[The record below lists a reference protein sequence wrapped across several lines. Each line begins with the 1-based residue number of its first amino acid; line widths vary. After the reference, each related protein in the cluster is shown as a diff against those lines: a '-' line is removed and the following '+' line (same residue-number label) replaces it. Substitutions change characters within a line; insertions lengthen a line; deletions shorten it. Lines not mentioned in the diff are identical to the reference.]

1 LFKRALVFA
10 KRLFFGYNL
19 RVFKKGLE
27 EHSKIKTALCLG
39 YCFDS
44 RLKSF
49 AELVLLSSG
58 LSFSTNRYDR
68 MQFNIKKGLDLPITG
83 SPDQVISEGAQVKTV
98 ALLGADYPG
107 LKPRMAVQE
116 GDRVKLGQELF
127 SDKQTPGVIFTSPGC
142 GTVKAVNRGA
152 KRALQSVV
160 IELDGDEAESFASYS
175 QAELS
180 KLGAEK
186 VQENLLASGLWTALR
201 TRPYSKVP
209 EPGTKPSSIFIN
221 AMDTNPLAA
230 DPHVVIGE
238 RKSDFQNGITVL
250 TQLTEGSVYVCKAPE
265 VKLDTGDAV
274 VAEFNGPHPAGL
286 PGTHIHFIDPVGP
299 TKTVWSIGYQDVLA
313 IGALFVT
320 GQLNSERIIAL
331 AGPSVE
337 IPRLVRTRLGANT
350 DELVDGQLK
359 DADYRVVSG
368 SVLSGRKAAN
378 WSAYL
383 GRYHTQLSVLREG
396 RERELFGW
404 IVAGSKK
411 YSFLNIYTTSVNR
424 KKLFDFTT
432 TTNGSARALVPIGH
446 FERVMPMDILPA
458 QLLRA
463 LLISDTDSAQL
474 LGCLELDE
482 EDLGLCSFICQG
494 KHDFGP
500 VLRNNLTLIE
510 KEG

>member
-1 LFKRALVFA
+1 
-10 KRLFFGYNL
+10 
-19 RVFKKGLE
+19 
-27 EHSKIKTALCLG
+27 
-39 YCFDS
+39 
-44 RLKSF
+44 
-49 AELVLLSSG
+49 
-58 LSFSTNRYDR
+58 

-83 SPDQVISEGAQVKTV
+83 CPDQVISEGAEVKTV
-98 ALLGADYPG
+98 ALLGPDYPG

-127 SDKQTPGVIFTSPGC
+127 SDKQTPGVIFTSPGS
-142 GTVKAVNRGA
+142 GTVKAIARGA

-175 QAELS
+175 QTKLS

-201 TRPYSKVP
+201 TRPFSKVP
-209 EPGTKPSSIFIN
+209 VPGTKPSSIFVN

-230 DPHVVIGE
+230 DPQVIIGE
-238 RKSDFQNGITVL
+238 RKSDFQNGLTVL
-250 TQLTEGSVYVCKAPE
+250 SQLTEGVVYVCKAPE
-265 VKLDTGDAV
+265 SKLDTVDAT
-274 VAEFNGPHPAGL
+274 VAEFKGAHPAGL
-286 PGTHIHFIDPVGP
+286 SGTHIHFLDPVGP
-299 TKTVWSIGYQDVLA
+299 TKIVWSIGYQDVLA
-313 IGALFVT
+313 IGALFT
-320 GQLNSERIIAL
+320 SGKLNPERVISL

-337 IPRLVRTRLGANT
+337 NPRLVRTRAGANT
-350 DELVDGQLK
+350 DDLVEGQLK
-359 DADYRVVSG
+359 DSDYRVVSG
-368 SVLSGRKAAN
+368 SVLTGRKAAH

-383 GRYHTQLSVLREG
+383 GRYHVQLSVLKEG

-411 YSFLNIYTTSVNR
+411 YSFLNIYTTSMNR
-424 KKLFDFTT
+424 NKMFDFTT

-463 LLISDTDSAQL
+463 LLIGDTDNAQL

-482 EDLGLCSFICQG
+482 EDLGLCSFVDQG

-500 VLRNNLTLIE
+500 VLRSNLTIIE

>member
-1 LFKRALVFA
+1 
-10 KRLFFGYNL
+10 
-19 RVFKKGLE
+19 
-27 EHSKIKTALCLG
+27 
-39 YCFDS
+39 
-44 RLKSF
+44 
-49 AELVLLSSG
+49 
-58 LSFSTNRYDR
+58 

-98 ALLGADYPG
+98 ALLGPDYPG

-127 SDKQTPGVIFTSPGC
+127 SDKQTPGVIFTSPGS
-142 GTVKAVNRGA
+142 GIVKEIVRGA

-160 IELDGDEAESFASYS
+160 IELEGDDAESFSSYP
-175 QAELS
+175 QTELS

-186 VQENLLASGLWTALR
+186 AEENLLASGLWTAFR
-201 TRPYSKVP
+201 TRPFSKVP
-209 EPGTKPSSIFIN
+209 VPGTKPSSIFVN

-230 DPHVVIGE
+230 DPQAIIGE
-238 RKSDFQNGITVL
+238 RKSDFQNGLTVL
-250 TQLTEGSVYVCKAPE
+250 SQLTEGAVYVCKAPE
-265 VKLDTGDAV
+265 SKLDTGDAT
-274 VAEFNGPHPAGL
+274 VAEFKGAHPAGL
-286 PGTHIHFIDPVGP
+286 SGTHIHFLDPVGP
-299 TKTVWSIGYQDVLA
+299 TKTVWSIGYQDVMA
-313 IGALFVT
+313 IGALFTT
-320 GQLNSERIIAL
+320 GKLNPERVISL

-337 IPRLVRTRLGANT
+337 KPRLVRARLGANA
-350 DELVDGQLK
+350 DDLVEGQLK
-359 DADYRVVSG
+359 DVDYRVISG
-368 SVLSGRKAAN
+368 SVLAGRKAAH

-383 GRYHTQLSVLREG
+383 GRYHVQLSVLKEG

-411 YSFLNIYTTSVNR
+411 YSFLNVYTTSTNR
-424 KKLFDFTT
+424 KKMFDFTT

-463 LLISDTDSAQL
+463 LLINDTDSAQL

-482 EDLGLCSFICQG
+482 EDLGLCSFMDQG

-500 VLRNNLTLIE
+500 VLRSNLTTIE

>member
-1 LFKRALVFA
+1 
-10 KRLFFGYNL
+10 
-19 RVFKKGLE
+19 
-27 EHSKIKTALCLG
+27 
-39 YCFDS
+39 
-44 RLKSF
+44 
-49 AELVLLSSG
+49 
-58 LSFSTNRYDR
+58 

-98 ALLGADYPG
+98 ALVGPDYPG

-127 SDKQTPGVIFTSPGC
+127 SDKQIPGVTFNSPGC
-142 GTVKAVNRGA
+142 GIVKTINRGA

-160 IELDGDEAESFASYS
+160 IELDGDEFETFASYP
-175 QAELS
+175 QKELS

-209 EPGTKPSSIFIN
+209 VPGSKPSSIFIT

-230 DPHVVIGE
+230 DPTVIIGE

-250 TQLTEGSVYVCKAPE
+250 TQLTEGSVYVCQAPG
-265 VKLDTGDAV
+265 VKLDTAEAV
-274 VAEFNGPHPAGL
+274 VAEFKGAHPAGL

-313 IGALFVT
+313 MGALFTT
-320 GQLNSERIIAL
+320 GKLNVERVVAL
-331 AGPSVE
+331 AGPVVE
-337 IPRLVRTRLGANT
+337 QPRLIRTRLGAET
-350 DELVDGQLK
+350 EALVEGQLTET
-359 DADYRVVSG
+359 DYRVVSG
-368 SVLSGRKAAN
+368 SVLAGRKAAG
-378 WSAYL
+378 WAGYL
-383 GRYHTQLSVLREG
+383 GRYDTQLSVLKEG

-411 YSFLNIYTTSVNR
+411 YSFLNVYTTSVNR

-432 TTNGSARALVPIGH
+432 TTNGSARALVPVGH
-446 FERVMPMDILPA
+446 FERVMPMDILPT

-463 LLISDTDSAQL
+463 LLISDSDSAQL

-494 KHDFGP
+494 KHNFGP
-500 VLRNNLTLIE
+500 VLRSNLTLIE